1 MAGATLIDDNQPGPC
16 VVVGSVD
23 TDFVVD
29 RIGRDVEAL
38 LGARPEEVLGT
49 SLLTWISQS
58 DAGPLVR
65 VLASSPTGGALRV
78 HLCHR
83 GRRLVPASLIVTP
96 LLPAPSCAFAVVRHS
111 ATDAGAGGGPFPDTF
126 LRVVARAVG
135 LYQAGTN
142 AASMPPVAPD
152 VSALSDR
159 ERDVARQLLRGDRV
173 PAIARSMYL
182 APSTVRNYLSST
194 FRKLGVHS
202 QQELLDLLRD
212 TDIRW

>member
-1 MAGATLIDDNQPGPC
+1 VAGATLIDDDQPGPC

-23 TDFVVD
+23 TNFIVD

-38 LGARPEEVLGT
+38 LGSRHDEVLGT
-49 SLLTWISQS
+49 SLLTLISQS
-58 DAGPLVR
+58 DAGPLLR

-78 HLCHR
+78 HLRYR
-83 GRRLVPASLIVTP
+83 GRRLVPASLIVAP
-96 LLPAPSCAFAVVRHS
+96 LLPAPSCAFALVRHS
-111 ATDAGAGGGPFPDTF
+111 AIDAGAGGGPFPDTF

-142 AASMPPVAPD
+142 AARVPVAPD
-152 VSALSDR
+152 VSTLSDR
-159 ERDVARQLLRGDRV
+159 ERDVARRLLRGDRV

-182 APSTVRNYLSST
+182 AQSTVRNYLSST

-202 QQELLDLLRD
+202 QQELLDLFRD
-212 TDIRW
+212 TDIRR